1 MGAFSYL
8 RDHKNINQVRKGA
21 FEKQNK
27 VKLGRKD
34 LIHSCNFIPR
44 MTVHSWDS
52 ICIYVHNSEQI
63 GGAIE
68 EQGSKLSTGKSFETY
83 RTILFSLIQKQIN
96 LTNVQLV
103 CLCLSL
109 HFYCC

>member
-1 MGAFSYL
+1 MLECVLNRIFSQNIEQDSLSELERVGASSYL

-34 LIHSCNFIPR
+34 FIHSCNFVNG

-68 EQGSKLSTGKSFETY
+68 KKGNKLSTGKKF
-83 RTILFSLIQKQIN
+83 
-96 LTNVQLV
+96 
-103 CLCLSL
+103 
-109 HFYCC
+109 